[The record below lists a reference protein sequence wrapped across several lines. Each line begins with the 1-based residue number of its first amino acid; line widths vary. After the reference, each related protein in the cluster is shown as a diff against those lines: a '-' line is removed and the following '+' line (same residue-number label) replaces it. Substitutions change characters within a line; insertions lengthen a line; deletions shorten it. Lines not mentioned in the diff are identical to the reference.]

1 MLIKGV
7 EAGQLG
13 ANCYIIVNE
22 ATKKGFIIDPGGD
35 AEYLNNIINSLGAKI
50 EAILL
55 THGHFDHVG
64 GVVDMKNLTGAP
76 FYICEDE
83 IIYMDGAYVFGKLPK
98 ADRLIKDGEVL
109 NLAGFEVK
117 CIHTPG
123 HSPGGISFLID
134 NVHLF
139 SGDTLFQLG
148 VGRTDFD
155 GGDSKTLTKSIKEKL
170 FVLDDNVVVYP
181 GHGPKSSIGFEK
193 KNNPFIR

>member
-64 GVVDMKNLTGAP
+64 GVVDMKNLTGA
-76 FYICEDE
+76 
-83 IIYMDGAYVFGKLPK
+83 
-98 ADRLIKDGEVL
+98 
-109 NLAGFEVK
+109 
-117 CIHTPG
+117 
-123 HSPGGISFLID
+123 
-134 NVHLF
+134 LF
-139 SGDTLFQLG
+139 IFAKM
-148 VGRTDFD
+148 R
-155 GGDSKTLTKSIKEKL
+155 
-170 FVLDDNVVVYP
+170 
-181 GHGPKSSIGFEK
+181 
-193 KNNPFIR
+193 